1 MNNREMTAG
10 RVRTK
15 NMVRVAV
22 LAAIALILM
31 QIKTPIPFIAPAFM
45 SLDLADVP
53 ALIAGFGMGPIYGVA
68 IQFVKVLLHL
78 SGSTTGGVGE
88 FSNFVVGSTFVLV
101 SSLYYKRNKNIKN
114 ALIGLILGVIS
125 MSIVAMLSN
134 YFVVFPLYAKIMIP
148 METLIEM
155 GKAVNP
161 EVDSLLSMML
171 ICVLPFNLIKGSFN
185 AIATF
190 VLYKR
195 VRKFL

>member
-1 MNNREMTAG
+1 MSNREMTVS
-10 RVRTK
+10 RERTK

-22 LAAIALILM
+22 LGAVSLILM
-31 QIKTPIPFIAPAFM
+31 YFKTPIPFIAPEFM
-45 SLDLADVP
+45 SVDLADVP

-78 SGSTTGGVGE
+78 SGSRTGGVGE

-101 SSLYYKRNKNIKN
+101 SSLIYKKNKNMKS

-125 MSIVAMLSN
+125 MSLVAMLSN
-134 YFVVFPLYAKIMIP
+134 YFVVYPLYAKVMIP
-148 METLIEM
+148 MDVLISM
-155 GKAVNP
+155 GKTVNP
-161 EVDSLLSMML
+161 NVDSLFSMML
-171 ICVLPFNLIKGSFN
+171 ICVLPFNLIKGSLN
-185 AIATF
+185 ALATF